1 MSEYT
6 KRAEEF
12 CERNHVKMD
21 FRFKGCLSDE
31 RFWGDSRPRNTYEVF
46 IEREGKM
53 MSITFHD
60 SLHNTEKGIKPT
72 AYDVLSCLTKYEVE
86 DDVWDFAQEFG
97 FDIHD
102 KESYKAVSETHKAC
116 QKEYNDVVRVFGDVL
131 DELQEIE

>member
-1 MSEYT
+1 MREYT
-6 KRAEEF
+6 KMAEEF
-12 CERNHVKMD
+12 CTRNHVKMD

-53 MSITFHD
+53 MSVTFHD
-60 SLHNTEKGIKPT
+60 SLHNTEQGIKPT
-72 AYDVLSCLTKYEVE
+72 AYDVLCCLTKYEVE
-86 DDVWDFAQEFG
+86 EDVWDFAQGFG
-97 FDIHD
+97 YDIHD

-116 QKEYNDVVRVFGDVL
+116 QKEYDDVVRVFGDIM